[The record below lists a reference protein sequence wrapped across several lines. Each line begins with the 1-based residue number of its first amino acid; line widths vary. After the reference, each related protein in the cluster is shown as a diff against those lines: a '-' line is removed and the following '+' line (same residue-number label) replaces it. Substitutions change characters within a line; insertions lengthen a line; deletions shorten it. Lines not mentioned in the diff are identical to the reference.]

1 LIAYNTSYI
10 SICYYI
16 FLKLIIDIIKPTVAP
31 LSGRYEKIKIIDV
44 IGLMVNKNRRN
55 YYRILRVQPD
65 ASPAVIRN
73 NYRTLLQKLRLHP
86 DLGGDHWN
94 ASQLNIAYHTL
105 RHPHRRAAYDQ
116 ELLQQYQMKALSQG
130 HLGRGNE
137 GTILKTIRTRPVNQ
151 RNYYRLLHIQTD
163 SPTAI
168 VHSSYRT
175 LQTRKKTGI
184 PPRLLQEAHETLG
197 NPLKRALYD
206 RLLRQYT
213 HADAIDILK
222 KTFGKNA
229 KNQSTAR
236 QRSLTTRTE
245 VSRQAKEKR
254 ANTANSALFQ
264 AYSPIITHYCTFCKT
279 PHHHGMDHLEDIQ
292 CSECQSPLAP
302 PSVALTS
309 GPRRQISRMNQGGQ
323 VDYWLDWPDV
333 RRTASLIDLSPTGIR
348 LSLHNR
354 PEIGQM
360 IKIDARDFKAVG
372 EITYT
377 QLQDRQ
383 YMTGMCFTAIQFHKQ
398 RGQFLHT
405 SI

>member
-1 LIAYNTSYI
+1 
-10 SICYYI
+10 
-16 FLKLIIDIIKPTVAP
+16 
-31 LSGRYEKIKIIDV
+31 
-44 IGLMVNKNRRN
+44 MVNKNRRN

-116 ELLQQYQMKALSQG
+116 ELLQQYPMKELSQG
-130 HLGRGNE
+130 HLGRGNK
-137 GTILKTIRTRPVNQ
+137 GTLLKTVRPSPVNQ
-151 RNYYRLLHIQTD
+151 RNYYRLLHIQSD

-206 RLLRQYT
+206 RLLRQYA

-222 KTFGKNA
+222 KTFGKNL
-229 KNQSTAR
+229 KNQPTGR
-236 QRSLTTRTE
+236 PGSLSRTE
-245 VSRQAKEKR
+245 VPRKSKENGTN
-254 ANTANSALFQ
+254 ASSSTLFQ

-279 PHHHGMDHLEDIQ
+279 PHHHGMDHLEDIL
-292 CSECQSPLAP
+292 CSECQSPLSP
-302 PSVALTS
+302 PSAVFTS
-309 GPRRQISRMNQGGQ
+309 GPRRQIGRMNPGGQ

-333 RRTASLIDLSPTGIR
+333 RRTANLFDLSPTGIR
-348 LSLHNR
+348 VCLHDQ

-372 EITYT
+372 EITSIRP
-377 QLQDRQ
+377 QDRQ
-383 YMTGMCFTAIQFHKQ
+383 YMTGMRFTAIQFQKQ